1 VCDKM
6 ELGISSLGYII
17 DYGINNEYK
26 DITNMI
32 FQSTEQCLNFA
43 EEKGINVVEIVVD
56 PQNIFTDT
64 KKQAFIDLVN
74 AYSMKKQVHGPFID
88 VNLCSH
94 NDLIS
99 KASIEVYIE
108 AAKLCKVFNV
118 EVMTI
123 HPGLA
128 NFLLKSIRDYNRIQ
142 LASAINVLLDFT
154 NKLNLTI
161 CLENMPK
168 NTHIMLDQDNI
179 EEILNAI
186 SRSDLFLTYDTS
198 HFYTN
203 DGDVNILWE
212 RYHKIIRNVHLVEN
226 FTTESDTHPP
236 LGSGKVN
243 FKEILNVISS
253 YDYKGAVVI
262 ELSSNRNLQDSIDY
276 INRFL

>member
-1 VCDKM
+1 M

-17 DYGINNEYK
+17 DYGLNSDDKN
-26 DITNMI
+26 ITNMF
-32 FQSTEQCLNFA
+32 FQSTEECLNFA
-43 EEKGINVVEIVVD
+43 EGNSINIVEIVVD

-64 KKQAFIDLVN
+64 RRQGFIDLLN
-74 AYSMKKQVHGPFID
+74 SYSMKKQIHGPFID

-99 KASIEVYIE
+99 KASTEAYIE
-108 AAKLCKVFNV
+108 TAKLCREFNV
-118 EVMTI
+118 DLMTV

-128 NFLLKSIRDYNRIQ
+128 NFLLESIRDYNRIQ
-142 LASAINVLLDFT
+142 LARAINVLLDFT
-154 NKLNLTI
+154 NNLNLTI

-179 EEILNAI
+179 EEILTSIA
-186 SRSDLFLTYDTS
+186 RTDLFLTYDTS

-203 DGDVNILWE
+203 DGDVNLLWE

-226 FTTESDTHPP
+226 FTTDSDTHPN

-243 FKEILNVISS
+243 FKEILDIINNFG
-253 YDYKGAVVI
+253 YKGALVI
-262 ELSSNRNLQDSIDY
+262 ELSSNKNLQESIDY

>member
-1 VCDKM
+1 M

-17 DYGINNEYK
+17 DYGLNSDDKN
-26 DITNMI
+26 ITNMF
-32 FQSTEQCLNFA
+32 FQSTEECLNFA
-43 EEKGINVVEIVVD
+43 EENSINIVEIVVD

-64 KKQAFIDLVN
+64 RRQGFIDLLN
-74 AYSMKKQVHGPFID
+74 SYSMKKQIHGPFID

-99 KASIEVYIE
+99 KASTEAYIE
-108 AAKLCKVFNV
+108 TAKLCREFNV
-118 EVMTI
+118 DLMTV

-128 NFLLKSIRDYNRIQ
+128 NFLLESIRDYNRIQ
-142 LASAINVLLDFT
+142 LARAINVLLDFT

-179 EEILNAI
+179 EEILTSIA
-186 SRSDLFLTYDTS
+186 RTDLFLTYDTS

-203 DGDVNILWE
+203 DGDVNLLWE

-226 FTTESDTHPP
+226 FTTDSDTHPN

-243 FKEILNVISS
+243 FKEILDVINNFG
-253 YDYKGAVVI
+253 YKGALVI
-262 ELSSNRNLQDSIDY
+262 ELSSNKNLQESIDY

>member
-1 VCDKM
+1 M

-17 DYGINNEYK
+17 DYGLNSDDKN
-26 DITNMI
+26 ITNMF
-32 FQSTEQCLNFA
+32 FQSTEECLNFA
-43 EEKGINVVEIVVD
+43 EENSINIVEIVVD

-64 KKQAFIDLVN
+64 RRQGFIDLLN
-74 AYSMKKQVHGPFID
+74 SYSMKKQIHGPFID

-99 KASIEVYIE
+99 KASTEAYIE
-108 AAKLCKVFNV
+108 TAKLCREFNV
-118 EVMTI
+118 DLMTV

-128 NFLLKSIRDYNRIQ
+128 NFLLESIRDYNRIQ
-142 LASAINVLLDFT
+142 LARAINVLLDFT

-179 EEILNAI
+179 EEILTSIA
-186 SRSDLFLTYDTS
+186 RTDLFLTYDTS

-203 DGDVNILWE
+203 DGDVNLLWE

-226 FTTESDTHPP
+226 FTTDSDTHPN

-243 FKEILNVISS
+243 FKEILDIINNFG
-253 YDYKGAVVI
+253 YKGALVI
-262 ELSSNRNLQDSIDY
+262 ELSSNKNLQESIDY

>member
-1 VCDKM
+1 M

-17 DYGINNEYK
+17 DYGLNSDDKN
-26 DITNMI
+26 ITNMF
-32 FQSTEQCLNFA
+32 FQSTEECLNFA
-43 EEKGINVVEIVVD
+43 EENSINIVEIVVD

-64 KKQAFIDLVN
+64 RRQGFIDLLN
-74 AYSMKKQVHGPFID
+74 SYSMKKQIHGPFID

-99 KASIEVYIE
+99 KASTEAYIE
-108 AAKLCKVFNV
+108 TAKLCREFNV
-118 EVMTI
+118 DLMTV

-128 NFLLKSIRDYNRIQ
+128 NFLLESIRDYNRIQ
-142 LASAINVLLDFT
+142 LARAINVLLDFT

-179 EEILNAI
+179 EEILTSIA
-186 SRSDLFLTYDTS
+186 RTDLFLTYDTS

-203 DGDVNILWE
+203 NGDVNLLWE

-226 FTTESDTHPP
+226 FTTDSDTHPN

-243 FKEILNVISS
+243 FKEILDIINNFG
-253 YDYKGAVVI
+253 YKGALVI
-262 ELSSNRNLQDSIDY
+262 ELSSNKNLQESIDY

>member
-1 VCDKM
+1 M

-17 DYGINNEYK
+17 DYGLNSDDKN
-26 DITNMI
+26 ITNMF
-32 FQSTEQCLNFA
+32 FQSTEECLNFA
-43 EEKGINVVEIVVD
+43 EGNSINIVEIVVD

-64 KKQAFIDLVN
+64 RRQGFIDLLN
-74 AYSMKKQVHGPFID
+74 SYSMKKQIHGPFID

-99 KASIEVYIE
+99 KASTEAYIE
-108 AAKLCKVFNV
+108 TAKLCREFNV
-118 EVMTI
+118 DLMTV

-128 NFLLKSIRDYNRIQ
+128 NFLLESIRDYNRIQ
-142 LASAINVLLDFT
+142 LARAINVLLDFT
-154 NKLNLTI
+154 NNLNLTI

-179 EEILNAI
+179 EEILTSIA
-186 SRSDLFLTYDTS
+186 RTDLFLTYDTS

-203 DGDVNILWE
+203 DGDVNLLWE

-253 YDYKGAVVI
+253 YDYKGALVI

>member
-1 VCDKM
+1 M

-17 DYGINNEYK
+17 DYGLNNEYK
-26 DITNMI
+26 DITNM
-32 FQSTEQCLNFA
+32 FYQSTEECLSFA
-43 EEKGINVVEIVVD
+43 EEKGINIVEIVVD
-56 PQNIFTDT
+56 PQDIFTDT
-64 KKQAFIDLVN
+64 KRQDFIDLLN
-74 AYSMKKQVHGPFID
+74 SYSMKKQIHGPFID

-118 EVMTI
+118 DVMTI

-128 NFLLKSIRDYNRIQ
+128 NFLLKSIRDYNRLQ

-203 DGDVNILWE
+203 DGDVNLLWE
-212 RYHKIIRNVHLVEN
+212 RNHKIIRNVHLVEN
-226 FTTESDTHPP
+226 FTTESDTHPN

-243 FKEILNVISS
+243 FKEILNVINS
-253 YDYKGAVVI
+253 YGYKGALVI
-262 ELSSNRNLQDSIDY
+262 ELSSNKNLQESIDY

>member
-1 VCDKM
+1 M

-17 DYGINNEYK
+17 DYGLNSDDKN
-26 DITNMI
+26 ITNMF
-32 FQSTEQCLNFA
+32 FQSTEECLNFA
-43 EEKGINVVEIVVD
+43 EENSINIVEIVVD

-64 KKQAFIDLVN
+64 RRQGFIDLLN
-74 AYSMKKQVHGPFID
+74 SYSMKKQIHGPFID

-99 KASIEVYIE
+99 KASTEAYIE
-108 AAKLCKVFNV
+108 TAKLCREFNV
-118 EVMTI
+118 DLMTV

-128 NFLLKSIRDYNRIQ
+128 NFLLESIRYYNRIQ
-142 LASAINVLLDFT
+142 LARAINVLIDFT

-179 EEILNAI
+179 EEILTSIA
-186 SRSDLFLTYDTS
+186 RTDLFLTYDTS

-203 DGDVNILWE
+203 DGDVNLLWE

-226 FTTESDTHPP
+226 FTTDSDTHPN

-243 FKEILNVISS
+243 FKEILDVINNFG
-253 YDYKGAVVI
+253 YKGALVI
-262 ELSSNRNLQDSIDY
+262 ELSSNKNLQESIDY